1 MSLIDITDKI
11 GYINKVAVDE
21 MAISWKMKTCS
32 SGARLGQLQTGRG
45 VVETPAFMPVGTQA
59 TVKGMTPEELEE
71 IGFQIILSNTYHLYL
86 RPGKEVLN
94 AAGGLHKFMHWN
106 HPILTDSGGFQVFSL
121 SPMNSVTEEGV
132 TFRSHIDGS
141 THFFSPEKAIDVQNH
156 LGADIIMPLDHVIG
170 SNATLDESRAAMER
184 SVRWAYRC
192 QKYHQNI
199 SEQALFA
206 IVQGGI
212 YEELRQESSRELIDL
227 DFPGYAVGGLS
238 VGETKEEMYR
248 ILKITVPL
256 LPEDKP
262 RYLMGIGSPDALLE
276 GVNRGIDLFDSV
288 LPTRIARNGR
298 VMVPEGYLSLR
309 NAKFAMDNMPIDE
322 KCSCYSCQH
331 YSRAYIRHLLIA
343 NEILALRLT
352 TYHNLFFLANFMRQI
367 RQALEVGTFEHF
379 YSEFWS
385 RFKKAEINM

>member
-1 MSLIDITDKI
+1 
-11 GYINKVAVDE
+11 

-32 SGARLGQLQTGRG
+32 NGARLGQLQTRRG

-59 TVKGMTPEELEE
+59 TVKSMTPEELEE

-86 RPGKEVLN
+86 RPGKEVVD

-121 SPMNSVTEEGV
+121 SSMNSVTEEGV

-141 THFFSPEKAIDVQNH
+141 THFFSPEKAIDVQNC

-170 SNATLDESRAAMER
+170 SNADVDESRAAMER

-192 QKYHQNI
+192 QEHHQKIN
-199 SEQALFA
+199 EQALFA

-212 YEELRQESSRELIDL
+212 FEELRQESCRELIDL

-238 VGETKEEMYR
+238 VGESKAEMYR
-248 ILKITVPL
+248 ILKTTVPL

-262 RYLMGIGSPDALLE
+262 RYLMGVGSPDALLE
-276 GVNRGIDLFDSV
+276 GVCRGIDLFDSV
-288 LPTRIARNGR
+288 LPTRTARNGR
-298 VMVPEGYLSLR
+298 VMVSEGYLSLR

-322 KCSCYSCQH
+322 NCGCYSCRH

-352 TYHNLFFLANFMRQI
+352 TYHNLFFLANFMSQI
-367 RQALEVGTFEHF
+367 RQALEEGTFELF
-379 YSEFWS
+379 YDDFWS
-385 RFKKAEINM
+385 RFKEGRNKYVKESE